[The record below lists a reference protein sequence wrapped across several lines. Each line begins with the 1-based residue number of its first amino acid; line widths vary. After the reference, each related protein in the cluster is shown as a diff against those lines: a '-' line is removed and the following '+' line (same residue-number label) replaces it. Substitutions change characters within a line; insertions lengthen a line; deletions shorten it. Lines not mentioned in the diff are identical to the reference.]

1 MTQTNTKA
9 DKQPPKGAREVLI
22 TTGTRL
28 MAEHGIEGVS
38 LNQIV
43 KAAGQR
49 NSSAAQYHFGSKAGL
64 IQAIFDKHSPGIQER
79 RQKLLEKLNRTSG
92 LEEIVHALVYPMAE
106 ELNNPDGGRDFLLFL
121 ASTRHHGLTPSG
133 SALDQAPRQQVA
145 AIFNLLRQKV
155 GAVPAREAKFRQ
167 NALHNLLLFSLA
179 DYSRELQAGR
189 KESAADRQYFV
200 DCLIGSICAVL
211 SAPAFG

>member
-1 MTQTNTKA
+1 
-9 DKQPPKGAREVLI
+9 
-22 TTGTRL
+22 

-79 RQKLLEKLNRTSG
+79 RQKLLEQLNQTSA
-92 LEEIVHALVYPMAE
+92 LEEIVKALVYPMAE
-106 ELNNPDGGRDFLLFL
+106 ELHNPDGGRDFLLFL
-121 ASTRHHGLTPSG
+121 ASTRHHGLTRSG

-145 AIFNLLRQKV
+145 AIFDLLRQKV
-155 GAVPAREAKFRQ
+155 GAVPAREARFRQ

-189 KESAADRQYFV
+189 KESAADRQHFV

-211 SAPAFG
+211 SAPASG